1 MTTEAP
7 PNYTISVEIPV
18 DDNGQQE
25 LSGWRTVV
33 KDGSHV
39 AYDSQISYGR
49 AGIFPSDKTATRH
62 GERWVAAKLELA
74 ATVARVKRERE
85 AELPRLLEQSLEREV
100 ELKAE
105 KTDISGQI
113 KAQSK
118 LRARLARKKSARAV
132 VVQLCEERLGE
143 LLEAGAS

>member
-85 AELPRLLEQSLEREV
+85 V